1 MRKNSTSSTSR
12 NFALKYKHAP
22 FLTSGEACA
31 FRRTVYAYY
40 RRCNRRLPW
49 RGRKDPYGILV
60 SEFMLQQTQ
69 AKRVAGY
76 YPAFLRAFPS
86 FRALAQAE
94 LREVL
99 RAWQGLGYN
108 RRALLLQRLAREV
121 IERHGGRLPVSAEE
135 LIKLPG
141 IGKATAGALLA
152 FAFNKPAVFI
162 ETNIRS
168 VFLHH
173 FFPRQN
179 NVSDADLLPLVSST
193 LDTKNPRR
201 WYWALM
207 DYGVF
212 LKKKYANP
220 SRRSA
225 HHARQVPFE
234 GSDRQLRGK
243 LTRMLLGRATIGSDE
258 CRKDLCCTLE
268 RFRRIKE
275 KLCRQGLLR
284 EERGRLCLP

>member
-1 MRKNSTSSTSR
+1 
-12 NFALKYKHAP
+12 
-22 FLTSGEACA
+22 
-31 FRRTVYAYY
+31 
-40 RRCNRRLPW
+40 
-49 RGRKDPYGILV
+49 
-60 SEFMLQQTQ
+60 MLQQTQ
-69 AKRVAGY
+69 VERVAGY
-76 YPAFLRAFPS
+76 YPAFLKVFPS

-99 RAWQGLGYN
+99 RVWQGLGYN

-121 IERHGGRLPVSAEE
+121 MQRHAGRLPVSAEE

-141 IGKATAGALLA
+141 IGNATAGALLA

-173 FFPRQN
+173 FYPRKK
-179 NVSDADLLPLVSST
+179 NVSDADLLPLVYST
-193 LDTKNPRR
+193 LDTKNPRI

-212 LKKKYANP
+212 LKKRHANP

-225 HHARQVPFE
+225 HHVRQVPFE

-243 LTRMLLGRATIGSDE
+243 LTKLLLGRSTIGTAE
-258 CRKDLCCTLE
+258 CRKDLCCTPE

-284 EERGRLCLP
+284 EEKGRLCLP